1 MDFLLHIPDVHRMAF
16 QALGLEDASDY
27 DVIDL
32 VSSDKKVV
40 DGEPTIPLSEEEVG
54 ELPMPPPEDVE
65 EEVLMPPLEVEE
77 ELQPHVGPL

>member
-1 MDFLLHIPDVHRMAF
+1 MDFLLHIPDVYRMAF

-40 DGEPTIPLSEEEVG
+40 DGEPTIPLSEKEVG